1 MIQTAPANFSIT
13 SQLAEAL
20 TKYRNTAAFLGLI
33 GLAACIAGWVTDP
46 TQFYRSYLVGYFF
59 WFGISLGSLA
69 LLMVQHAT
77 GGAWG
82 MVIRRILEAGSRT
95 LPYMAVLFL
104 PIVFGIPSLYEWDDA
119 TKLAHDVIL
128 QKKHFYLN
136 APFWIARA
144 VLYFAIWNLM
154 MYLLNKWSRQEDEEG
169 GFKYGVLME
178 KLSAPGIV
186 VYVFTIT
193 FCVTDW
199 VMSLTPHWFSTIFGF
214 LTVVSQGLSIF
225 CFSICVLAMLCKVPP
240 MSHVVTK
247 KHLHDLGKLTLAF
260 VMLWA
265 YMSFSQLLIIWS
277 GNLPE
282 EISWYQARLN
292 NGWQYVG
299 LILLVFQFVVPF
311 LILLSQPI
319 KRNPKTLSMMALF
332 ILAIRVIDIFWLVEP
347 NFNTTSFHVSW
358 LDFAAPIGV
367 GGVFV
372 ALFLM
377 ELAKRP
383 LMPLGAPDLQKT
395 LAHGRHSH

>member
-1 MIQTAPANFSIT
+1 MIQTAPASYSIT
-13 SQLAEAL
+13 PQLLAGIL
-20 TKYRNTAAFLGLI
+20 KYRNTAAFLGLI
-33 GLAACIAGWVTDP
+33 GLIACIAGWVMEP

-69 LLMVQHAT
+69 LLMVQHAS

-95 LPYMAVLFL
+95 LPFMAVLFI
-104 PIVFGIPSLYEWDDA
+104 PILFGLPSLYQWDNKALVD
-119 TKLAHDVIL
+119 HDRIL
-128 QKKHFYLN
+128 QDKQIYLN
-136 APFWIARA
+136 APFWISR
-144 VLYFAIWNLM
+144 VVIYFAVWNLL
-154 MYLLNKWSRQEDEEG
+154 MYLLNKWSSLEDAEG
-169 GFKYGVLME
+169 GTKYAIKME

-186 VYVFTIT
+186 IYVFTLT

-214 LTVVSQGLSIF
+214 LAVAGQGLGIF
-225 CFSICVLAMLCKVPP
+225 AFSIAVLALLAGQPP
-240 MSHVVTK
+240 MSGVVTK
-247 KHLHDLGKLTLAF
+247 KHLHDLGKLMLAF
-260 VMLWA
+260 TMLWA

-277 GNLPE
+277 GNLPD
-282 EISWYQARLN
+282 EITWYTSRLN

-299 LILLVFQFVVPF
+299 LILLVFQFAVPF
-311 LILLSQPI
+311 LLLLSQPL
-319 KRNPKTLSMMALF
+319 KRNPRTISALALF
-332 ILAIRVIDIFWLVEP
+332 IIFIRIIDIFWLIEP
-347 NFNTTSFHVSW
+347 NFNPGGFHVSW
-358 LDFAAPIGV
+358 LDVAAPLGV

-395 LAHGRHSH
+395 LAHGRHTH

>member
-13 SQLAEAL
+13 TQLSESL
-20 TKYRNTAAFLGLI
+20 TKYRNTAAFLGLL
-33 GLAACIAGWVTDP
+33 GLGGCVAGWVMDP
-46 TQFYRSYLVGYFF
+46 AQFFRSYLVGYFF
-59 WFGISLGSLA
+59 WFGISVGSLA
-69 LLMVQHAT
+69 LLMVQHLT

-95 LPYMAVLFL
+95 LPFFALLFIPL
-104 PIVFGIPSLYEWDDA
+104 FFGIPYLYEWDDA
-119 TKLAHDVIL
+119 AKLAHDVVL
-128 QKKHFYLN
+128 QKKHMYLN
-136 APFWIARA
+136 APFWIGR
-144 VLYFAIWNLM
+144 VVIYFVIWNLL
-154 MYLLNKWSRQEDEEG
+154 MYLLNKWSKQEDTEG
-169 GFKYGVLME
+169 GFKYAIIME

-186 VYVFTIT
+186 IYVFTIT
-193 FCVTDW
+193 FAVTDW

-214 LTVVSQGLSIF
+214 MTVVGEGLSTF
-225 CFSICVLAMLCKVPP
+225 AFSVAVLALLMSVPP
-240 MSHVVTK
+240 MSNVVTK
-247 KHLHDLGKLTLAF
+247 KHLHDLGKLMLAF

-265 YMSFSQLLIIWS
+265 YMNFSQLLIIWS

-282 EISWYQARLN
+282 EITWYTTRLN

-299 LILLVFQFVVPF
+299 SALLVLHFIVPF
-311 LILLSQPI
+311 LILLSQTI
-319 KRNPKTLSMMALF
+319 KRNPKTLMMMAVF
-332 ILAIRVIDIFWLVEP
+332 IMAMRLIDVFWLIEP
-347 NFNTTSFHVSW
+347 NFNTGGFHLSL
-358 LDFAAPIGV
+358 LDIAAPLGV